1 MGAHTMMYQVKLVK
15 GLLAPERSRYHLHN
29 AEEVTQ
35 LKGKLILLYVVSVL
49 VFGLYSFLGIGSES
63 FSKELLDLSAQEFEM
78 GKLLIL
84 AGNLVTGVVYPSVYL
99 FLIALFLWVITDIEY
114 TKLLIVQMIVFILQ
128 LVEKLILVP
137 FFVFMH
143 LNYDSNPFSLGVISQ
158 YLTSNEYVI
167 HFFSEVTLFQLLVI
181 GFQYFYLK
189 KFTERNTN
197 IVLGAIILSYFILWL
212 VNALLAYIKVD
223 VFV

>member
-1 MGAHTMMYQVKLVK
+1 MIYQVKLVK
-15 GLLAPERSRYHLHN
+15 GLLAPERNRYHLHN

-35 LKGKLILLYVVSVL
+35 LKGKLVLLYVLSLL
-49 VFGLYSFLGIGSES
+49 VFGLYGFLGIGSES
-63 FSKELLDLSAQEFEM
+63 FSKELLDLGAKEFEM

-84 AGNLVTGVVYPSVYL
+84 VGNLVAGIVYPSVYL
-99 FLIALFLWVITDIEY
+99 FLVALFLWVITDIDY
-114 TKLLIVQMIVFILQ
+114 VRLLIVQMMVFVLQ
-128 LVEKLILVP
+128 LVEKIVLVP

-158 YLTSNEYVI
+158 YFTSDEYVI
-167 HFFSEVTLFQLLVI
+167 HFFSEVTIFQLLVI
-181 GFQYFYLK
+181 GFQYYYLK
-189 KFTERNTN
+189 KFTERNKN
-197 IVLGAIILSYFILWL
+197 IVFSAILLSYFILWL